1 MKTNQLRNRIITHFI
16 GLTLLMS
23 VLYGILSFVF
33 AYNVED
39 RFFYLLLKDEQTTVQ
54 RQIAENVTPDPKLDF
69 IKYYPSVDV
78 LPIQVKLALQKTPNQ
93 REFSTGDGLYY
104 HLHDMQPGYL
114 VAEVSDHLVVRQFK
128 EEMIYLLFI
137 LLSILML
144 ISIAVAITSHRL
156 AKQLL
161 KPLDKI
167 MTILDNAPVE
177 KLPQDFAKQFKN
189 DEIGTFALTL
199 ESALARIKA
208 FIDREQNFT
217 RDVSHELRTPITI
230 SQGALTLLQ
239 KTTLDPQQKE
249 LVQRINNA
257 QLQIEQS
264 LEVLLALAREEKNTI
279 MPCRLLPL
287 VEDSI
292 LQQYQYLADPNIG
305 ISINIDKKQLV
316 TANQTQLI
324 ILLNNLIGNAFKY
337 TVHGIVNISYYDNTL
352 CISDTGLGICDTL
365 RNSVLEAG
373 VKGKQSTGLGQGL
386 NIVKRLCEQLKINFS
401 INSNSNGTAIKLK
414 FTKK

>member
-1 MKTNQLRNRIITHFI
+1 MKTYQLRNRIITHFI
-16 GLTLLMS
+16 GLTLLIS
-23 VLYGILSFVF
+23 VLYGILSFIF
-33 AYNVED
+33 AYKVED

-54 RQIAENVTPDPKLDF
+54 RQIAENLIPDPKLDF
-69 IKYYPSVDV
+69 IKYYPSADV
-78 LPIQVKLALQKTPNQ
+78 LPVQVKLALQQTPNQ
-93 REFSTGDGLYY
+93 REFSTDDGLYY

-128 EEMIYLLFI
+128 EGMFYLLFI
-137 LLSILML
+137 LLSILVL

-156 AKQLL
+156 VKQLL

-239 KTTLDPQQKE
+239 QTNLDDKQQQ
-249 LVQRINNA
+249 LVQRIENA
-257 QLQIEQS
+257 QQQIEQS
-264 LEVLLALAREEKNTI
+264 LEMLLLLAREELSAHK
-279 MPCRLLPL
+279 PCKLLPL
-287 VEDSI
+287 VENSI
-292 LQQYQYLADPNIG
+292 LQQYQYLVDPNID
-305 ISINIDKKQLV
+305 IEVNIEKKQIV
-316 TANQTQLI
+316 KADHTQLL

-337 TVHGIVNISYYDNTL
+337 TSRGAVSIAYSNDILS
-352 CISDTGLGICDTL
+352 ISDTGRGICTSL
-365 RNSVLEAG
+365 KNNVLEAG
-373 VKGKQSTGLGQGL
+373 VKGEHSSGLGQGL
-386 NIVKRLCEQLKINFS
+386 NIVKRLCEQMKIDFS
-401 INSNSNGTAIKLK
+401 ITSSSNGTHVQLK
-414 FTKK
+414 FK

>member
-1 MKTNQLRNRIITHFI
+1 MRTNQLRNRIVTHFI

-23 VLYGILSFVF
+23 VLYGILSFIF

-39 RFFYLLLKDEQTTVQ
+39 RFFYLLLKDEQATVQ
-54 RQIAENVTPDPKLDF
+54 TQIAKNLTPDPKLDF
-69 IKYYPSVDV
+69 IKYYPTTDV
-78 LPIQVKLALQKTPNQ
+78 LPNTVKLALKKAPDQ
-93 REFSTGDGLYY
+93 REFSTDDGLYY
-104 HLHDMQPGYL
+104 HLYNMEPGYL

-128 EEMIYLLFI
+128 EEMIYLLLI
-137 LLSILML
+137 LLSILVV
-144 ISIAVAITSHRL
+144 IAIAIGTTSHRL

-167 MTILDNAPVE
+167 MAILDNAPVE
-177 KLPQDFAKQFKN
+177 KLPQGFAKQFKN

-208 FIDREQNFT
+208 FIDREQHFT

-239 KTTLDPQQKE
+239 QTSLDPQQKE

-264 LEVLLALAREEKNTI
+264 LEVLLALAREEPKAYE
-279 MPCRLLPL
+279 PCKLLPL
-287 VEDSI
+287 VEKSI
-292 LQQYQYLADPNIG
+292 LQQYQYLADPNIN
-305 ISINIDKKQLV
+305 IEVSID
-316 TANQTQLI
+316 QTQRVTVDHTQLL

-337 TVHGIVNISYYDNTL
+337 TSSGTVAISYNNDVL
-352 CISDTGLGICDTL
+352 SISDTGKGICTSLKNNALD
-365 RNSVLEAG
+365 AG
-373 VKGKQSTGLGQGL
+373 VKGKHSSGLGQGL
-386 NIVKRLCEQLKINFS
+386 NIVKRLCEQLKIEFS
-401 INSNSNGTAIKLK
+401 ITSSSNGTHVQLK
-414 FTKK
+414 FS